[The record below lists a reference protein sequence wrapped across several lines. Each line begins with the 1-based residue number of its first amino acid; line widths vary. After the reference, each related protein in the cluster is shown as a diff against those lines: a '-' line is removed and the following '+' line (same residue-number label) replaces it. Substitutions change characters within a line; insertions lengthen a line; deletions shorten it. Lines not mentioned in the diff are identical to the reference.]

1 MKKFSIAL
9 LLVLLL
15 TAIVP
20 AAFAEDD
27 IDEGPVEYYRA
38 IDEAGLLSEYELD
51 SLRSTLDSISER
63 YNTNVCVITVSS
75 LEGYSAEA
83 TADYYQEE
91 LYQTEGIL
99 LLVSIGDREWHMTT
113 GGRGIQTFTDYGL
126 EYLENCFLDD
136 LSGGYYYDAFTAYA
150 RGAEYLL
157 QFEES
162 GEPYDIYSAPKEPY
176 NPIRS
181 GIISVIV
188 GLFGALIYATKLKGE
203 LKTVR
208 FQPGA
213 AAYTRQGSFQLT
225 SSGEMFLYRNVSK
238 TARETSSSHGGSST
252 HVSSGG
258 HSHGGRGG
266 HF

>member
-91 LYQTEGIL
+91 LWTRAGI
-99 LLVSIGDREWHMTT
+99 
-113 GGRGIQTFTDYGL
+113 
-126 EYLENCFLDD
+126 
-136 LSGGYYYDAFTAYA
+136 
-150 RGAEYLL
+150 
-157 QFEES
+157 
-162 GEPYDIYSAPKEPY
+162 
-176 NPIRS
+176 
-181 GIISVIV
+181 
-188 GLFGALIYATKLKGE
+188 
-203 LKTVR
+203 
-208 FQPGA
+208 
-213 AAYTRQGSFQLT
+213 
-225 SSGEMFLYRNVSK
+225 
-238 TARETSSSHGGSST
+238 
-252 HVSSGG
+252 
-258 HSHGGRGG
+258 
-266 HF
+266 